1 VAEEGGAIRDRGCAA
16 YVRGIVSV
24 TVAMDVARRRRV
36 RRVMRVVLTYPGGGT
51 LVDVGQGEVAR
62 RGRTRSAR
70 SPRALLREEL
80 ADVVRS
86 RQALRA
92 ENGELFFVP
101 RGVFGAFPDGG
112 QYREGALY
120 ARSIPR
126 GTVSDIH
133 TSFYI

>member
-80 ADVVRS
+80 ADLVRS

-92 ENGELFFVP
+92 ENGKLFFV
-101 RGVFGAFPDGG
+101 RGLLVHSRTVANTERVRFTFDLSRVGPFLTFTHLST
-112 QYREGALY
+112 YR
-120 ARSIPR
+120 
-126 GTVSDIH
+126 
-133 TSFYI
+133 